1 MTRTHRFGRRTALAL
16 LLASSAAM
24 IGLAAP
30 ASAQNKIVIRFTSSA
45 PPPDFLSRSMER
57 FKDDVEKAAPGQF
70 DIQLY
75 PGNKLV
81 RQGAE
86 LPALQRGNIEMFT
99 MQAFEVA
106 QQVPELGFFARAYLF
121 RDYAHMYT
129 TFTGPIGEEYAKRVA
144 DKMGIVIL
152 STTYLGTRQVNLR
165 VAKDVKSP
173 ADLAGVKLRMPA
185 GGPDWL
191 LVGQTLGVNSTVL
204 GMPEVYLSLQTG
216 SIDGQENPL
225 TIMNAAK
232 LHEVTKQVIL
242 TSHMVQPVFYALAK
256 PVWDKLSAAQK
267 KIVKDSAVAAS
278 KWNDDARL
286 DDEKKVVE
294 RIKGLGLRV
303 DTIDLKPFRD
313 NADKVYGA
321 AEHAKAWD
329 KALMQRVVDTK

>member
-1 MTRTHRFGRRTALAL
+1 MTALRLRRIGGIALAL
-16 LLASSAAM
+16 AAVLA
-24 IGLAAP
+24 AAP
-30 ASAQNKIVIRFTSSA
+30 AGAQDKIVIRFSSAA
-45 PPPDFLSRSMER
+45 PPPDFLSKSMEQ
-57 FKDDVEKAAPGQF
+57 FKELAEKAAPNQF

-75 PGNKLV
+75 PGGKLV

-86 LPALQRGNIEMFT
+86 VPAIQRGNLEMST
-99 MQAFEVA
+99 MQTFEVA

-121 RDYAHMYT
+121 RDYAHMAKS
-129 TFTGPIGEEYAKRVA
+129 FGGPIGEEYAKRVA

-152 STTYLGTRQVNLR
+152 STTYLGTRQLNLR
-165 VAKDVKSP
+165 AVREVKGP

-204 GMPEVYLSLQTG
+204 GMPEVYLALQTG
-216 SIDGQENPL
+216 AVDGQENPL

-232 LHEVTKQVIL
+232 YHEVTKQVVL
-242 TSHMVQPVFYALAK
+242 TAHMVQPVFYSLAK
-256 PVWDKLSAAQK
+256 PVWDKLNDGQK
-267 KIVKDSAVAAS
+267 KAIKDAAVAAA
-278 KWNDDARL
+278 KWNDEARL

-294 RIKGLGLRV
+294 RIKGMGLRV

-321 AEHAKAWD
+321 AEHTKAWD
-329 KALMQRVVDTK
+329 KALMQRVIDTQ

>member
-1 MTRTHRFGRRTALAL
+1 MTALRLGRFGGIALAL
-16 LLASSAAM
+16 AAALAAASAGAQTKTVVRFSSA
-24 IGLAAP
+24 
-30 ASAQNKIVIRFTSSA
+30 A

-57 FKDDVEKAAPGQF
+57 FKEMVEKALPGQF
-70 DIQLY
+70 DVQLY
-75 PGNKLV
+75 PGGKLV

-86 LPALQRGNIEMFT
+86 VPAIQRGNLEMST

-121 RDYAHMYT
+121 RDYAHMAK
-129 TFTGPIGEEYAKRVA
+129 TFDGPIGEEYAKRVA
-144 DKMGIVIL
+144 DKMGIVVL
-152 STTYLGTRQVNLR
+152 SATYLGTRQLNLR
-165 VAKDVKSP
+165 AVREVKSP

-204 GMPEVYLSLQTG
+204 GMPEVYLALQTG

-232 LHEVTKQVIL
+232 YHEVTKQVVL

-256 PVWDKLSAAQK
+256 PVWDKMTPAQQK
-267 KIVKDSAVAAS
+267 VFKESAVAAA
-278 KWNDDARL
+278 KWNDEARL
-286 DDEKKVVE
+286 EDEKKVVE
-294 RIKGLGLRV
+294 RIKGMGLRV
-303 DTIDLKPFRD
+303 DAIDLKPFRD

-329 KALMQRVVDTK
+329 KALMQRVIDTK

>member
-1 MTRTHRFGRRTALAL
+1 MTRTYRLGRRAALAL
-16 LLASSAAM
+16 LLASA
-24 IGLAAP
+24 IAAP
-30 ASAQNKIVIRFTSSA
+30 ALAQNKITIRFSSAA

-57 FKDDVEKAAPGQF
+57 FKEMVDKAAPNQF

-75 PGNKLV
+75 PGGKLV

-86 LPALQRGNIEMFT
+86 VPAIQRGNLEMST

-121 RDYAHMYT
+121 RDYEHMYK
-129 TFTGPIGEEYAKRVA
+129 TFTGPIGEDYAKRVA

-152 STTYLGTRQVNLR
+152 SATYLGTRQLNLR
-165 VAKDVKSP
+165 AVKEVKTP
-173 ADLAGVKLRMPA
+173 ADLAGIKLRMPA

-204 GMPEVYLSLQTG
+204 GMPEVYLALQTG

-232 LHEVTKQVIL
+232 YHEVTKQVVL
-242 TSHMVQPVFYALAK
+242 TAHMVQPVFYALAK
-256 PVWDKLSAAQK
+256 PVWDKLSDAQK
-267 KIVKDSAVAAS
+267 KIMKDSAVVAS

-294 RIKGLGLRV
+294 RIKGMGLRV
-303 DTIDLKPFRD
+303 DAIDLKPFRD

-321 AEHAKAWD
+321 SEHTKAWD
-329 KALMQRVVDTK
+329 KALMQRVLDTK

>member
-1 MTRTHRFGRRTALAL
+1 MKDMHRLGRRTALAL
-16 LLASSAAM
+16 LLATAV
-24 IGLAAP
+24 AAP
-30 ASAQNKIVIRFTSSA
+30 ALAQSKITIRFSSAA
-45 PPPDFLSRSMER
+45 PPPDFLSKSMER
-57 FKDDVEKAAPGQF
+57 FKEMVDKAAPGQF

-75 PGNKLV
+75 PGGKLV

-86 LPALQRGNIEMFT
+86 VPAIQRGNLEMST

-121 RDYAHMYT
+121 RDYDHMYK
-129 TFTGPIGEEYAKRVA
+129 TFTGPVGEEYAKRVA

-165 VAKDVKSP
+165 AVKDVKSP

-204 GMPEVYLSLQTG
+204 GMPEVYLALQTG

-232 LHEVTKQVIL
+232 FHEVTKQVIL
-242 TSHMVQPVFYALAK
+242 TAHMVQPVFYALAK

-267 KIVKDSAVAAS
+267 KILKDLAVTAA

-286 DDEKKVVE
+286 DDEKKVVA
-294 RIKGLGLRV
+294 RIKGMGLRV
-303 DTIDLKPFRD
+303 DAIDLKPFRD
-313 NADKVYGA
+313 NADKVYA
-321 AEHAKAWD
+321 ASPHAKAWD
-329 KALMQRVVDTK
+329 KAMMQRVIDTK